1 MAVQVSIVQCVLGF
15 LAFDEEHRLVA
26 SGLFSKP
33 AERALDAFA
42 ALTDGKAPDELT
54 TLLQTLRDR
63 GVTELVLEQESLA
76 RILKRREGMA
86 VSVESP
92 SRAGEFFRSD
102 PARIAVENGCI
113 HSRDAYYEVLREVS
127 RGMARQG
134 IRQASGRRDLLL
146 TQAILTMDDLDK
158 TVNLFA
164 NRVREWYGLH
174 FPELSSLVE
183 GNEGYLQ
190 LIAALTDRTR
200 FTADRL
206 VEESLPADRAAI
218 LAEAAATSMG
228 ADLGN
233 EDVQEIQ
240 RLAASLLH
248 LHQLRR
254 DLDAYVDRVMEEVA
268 PNLRGLAGAALGA
281 RLIASVG
288 ALDTLAKRS
297 ASKIQVLGAEK
308 ALFRSFRT
316 GTKPPK
322 HGLIFQHKAVHQA
335 PWWQRGK
342 IARVLAGKLAIAAR
356 LDVYR
361 GTYQGTKLVE
371 EFEARVAEIQEKY
384 AEPPQRHQ
392 RQSGKRRR

>member
-1 MAVQVSIVQCVLGF
+1 MQVSIVQCVLGF

-134 IRQASGRRDLLL
+134 IRQASGRRDLLIA
-146 TQAILTMDDLDK
+146 QAILTMDDLDK

>member
-1 MAVQVSIVQCVLGF
+1 MQVSIVQCVLGF

>member
-1 MAVQVSIVQCVLGF
+1 VQVSIIQCVLGF
-15 LAFDEEHRLVA
+15 LAFDGEHRLVA
-26 SGLFSKP
+26 SGLFPKP
-33 AERALDAFA
+33 AERAVDAFA
-42 ALTDGKAPDELT
+42 AISEGRAPDELI

-63 GVTELVLEQESLA
+63 GVTELVLEQESMA
-76 RILKRREGMA
+76 RIMKGREGMT

-102 PARIAVENGCI
+102 PARIAVENGCV

-134 IRQASGRRDLLL
+134 IRQASGRRDLLIA
-146 TQAILTMDDLDK
+146 QAILTMDDLDK

-190 LIAALTDRTR
+190 LIAALTERTR

-206 VEESLPADRAAI
+206 AEESLPADRAAI

-228 ADLGN
+228 ADLGD
-233 EDVQEIQ
+233 EDLQEIQ

-288 ALDTLAKRS
+288 SLDTLAKRS

-308 ALFRSFRT
+308 ALFRSFRS

-342 IARVLAGKLAIAAR
+342 IARALAGKLAIAAR

-371 EFEARVAEIQEKY
+371 DFEARVAEIQAKY
-384 AEPPQRHQ
+384 AEPPPRH
-392 RQSGKRRR
+392 RRRSGERRR